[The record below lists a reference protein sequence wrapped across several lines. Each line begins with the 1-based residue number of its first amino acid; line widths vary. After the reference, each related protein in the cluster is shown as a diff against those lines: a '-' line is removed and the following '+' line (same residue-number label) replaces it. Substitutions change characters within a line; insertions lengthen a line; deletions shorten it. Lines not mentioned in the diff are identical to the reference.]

1 MSTLSRRLPTDE
13 ADESLSERLPF
24 DPVRVPAVA
33 GVAAVLS
40 APLSVL
46 GHVSNVA
53 GDPVVIALIV
63 AGSLA
68 AATVV
73 ARYLSVVPAFLLAA
87 GLLLGGGALYILT
100 LPGGFDILAQGG
112 TVTEDSIS
120 LLTGLSVIRIVN
132 AGVWAQAAAPAPT
145 FLTAYLALRR
155 RYVSAVAIAGLT
167 MFVFVLTGD
176 ANVPTV
182 LFAVLG
188 GTAAVGL
195 GDAERRGGGLRAAE
209 AVAIVLAVVVVVSL
223 TLSVVP
229 VVAGTVTGG
238 GGGSNPL
245 FGGGG
250 GSGTVEASLTSA
262 GSNLGVLG
270 SIELSPEVR
279 FSVTSTSESH
289 WRVGAY
295 DRFTGDGWVRT
306 APDRPYDGALQSPQG
321 SSRTVVQT
329 VRAEGPLDVMPAAWK
344 PRRVRSSDVPV
355 SVTSAGGLTPAQP
368 LSEGET
374 YTVESRVVAAAPG
387 ELRRA
392 GTDYPDGLAER
403 YTQLPANQPDRVAE
417 RTARIT
423 ANAQNPYDTARVVEQ
438 WLENNREYSLSVERP
453 SGNIADAFLF
463 DMEAGYCTY
472 YATTMVSMLRTQ
484 DIPARL
490 VVGYTPG
497 ERVGEDRWVAR
508 GLDSHAW
515 VEVYFPDVG
524 WVRLDPT
531 PAAPREAAEQ
541 SRIDS
546 ARQDGD
552 QSVDISDTQNNSVTP
567 TPTPPSFESPD
578 SQQGTTTIGTAT
590 PDIRQRQQ
598 LSPDGSGASPVS
610 VSEGGGGVGDVIP
623 DLSREQL
630 GFGVVILFG
639 AAVAAR
645 RSGLTGRAYREAWLR
660 YQPRTD
666 PERDVERAYERL
678 VYLLER
684 QGATRRPGQTPRGY
698 LGDVTDD
705 RARRVLDIYE
715 RSHYAGEA
723 SEAAADEAVELVDDI
738 VAERPK
744 LR

>member
-1 MSTLSRRLPTDE
+1 VSTLSGRFGGEGGENRLASL
-13 ADESLSERLPF
+13 ADRLGV
-24 DPVRVPAVA
+24 DPVRVLAVT
-33 GVAAVLS
+33 GVAVVLL

-46 GHVSNVA
+46 WFVSNVA
-53 GDPVVIALIV
+53 GEPAVFAAIVVASVLGAV
-63 AGSLA
+63 
-68 AATVV
+68 VV

-87 GLLLGGGALYILT
+87 GLLVGGGALYVLT
-100 LPGGFDILAQGG
+100 LPGGFDVVAQGES
-112 TVTEDSIS
+112 VVEDSIS

-145 FLTAYLALRR
+145 FLTVYLALRR
-155 RYVSAVAIAGLT
+155 RYVSAVAVAGLT
-167 MFVFVLTGD
+167 LSVFVLTGD

-182 LFAVLG
+182 LFGVLG
-188 GTAAVGL
+188 GAAAVGL
-195 GDAERRGGGLRAAE
+195 GDAEHRGGGLRAAE

-229 VVAGTVTGG
+229 AVAGTVTGG
-238 GGGSNPL
+238 GGSSPL
-245 FGGGG
+245 LGGE
-250 GSGTVEASLTSA
+250 SDDGTVEASLISA
-262 GSNLGVLG
+262 GSNIGILG

-279 FSVTSTSESH
+279 FTVTSERESY
-289 WRVGAY
+289 WRVGSY
-295 DRFTGDGWVRT
+295 DRFTGSGWVRT
-306 APDRPYDGALQSPQG
+306 GPSRPYDGALQTPPG

-344 PRRVRSSDVPV
+344 PRRVRASDVPV
-355 SVTSAGGLTPAQP
+355 SVTSAGGLEPAQS
-368 LSEGET
+368 LSAGET
-374 YTVESRVVAAAPG
+374 FTVESRVVVASPG
-387 ELRRA
+387 ELRTA
-392 GTDYPDGLAER
+392 GTDYPDGLQER
-403 YTQLPANQPDRVAE
+403 YTQLPANQPERVAE

-497 ERVGEDRWVAR
+497 QQVAEDRWVAR

-524 WVRLDPT
+524 WVRFDPT

-541 SRIDS
+541 SRIDT
-546 ARQDGD
+546 ARDEGE
-552 QSVDISDTQNNSVTP
+552 QSVDVPDTQNESLTP
-567 TPTPPSFESPD
+567 TPTPPSFESAD
-578 SQQGTTTIGTAT
+578 DVRNGNVTVQTAT
-590 PDIRQRQQ
+590 PDIRQRQLQ
-598 LSPDGSGASPVS
+598 DAANGTAVPVGSD
-610 VSEGGGGVGDVIP
+610 GGGFSLP
-623 DLSREQL
+623 DLTREQM
-630 GFGVVILFG
+630 GFGAIVLFG
-639 AAVAAR
+639 AAVAVR
-645 RSGLTGRAYREAWLR
+645 RSGLTGRAYREVWLR

-666 PERDVERAYERL
+666 PTRDVERAYERL

-684 QGATRRPGQTPRGY
+684 EGPSRQPGQTPREFLAG
-698 LGDVTDD
+698 VTDE
-705 RARRVLDIYE
+705 RASRVLELYE
-715 RSHYAGEA
+715 RSHYAGEV
-723 SEAAADEAVELVDDI
+723 SEATADEAVDLVDDI
-738 VAERPK
+738 VAERPT